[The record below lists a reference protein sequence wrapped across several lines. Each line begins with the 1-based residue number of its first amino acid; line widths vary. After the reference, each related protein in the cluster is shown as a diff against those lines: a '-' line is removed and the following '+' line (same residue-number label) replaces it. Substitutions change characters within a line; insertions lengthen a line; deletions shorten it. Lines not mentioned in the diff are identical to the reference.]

1 LTYREYRSLYN
12 SRTGE
17 SLSSLPEEWLVVR
30 QADDLIAEFGRTTGP
45 TSEIKLVNWDG
56 DPSPVSVASILQF
69 QGTTVHFLA
78 GELES
83 EEVSGFGNFYRWECE
98 QMVPDGGDIV
108 PSDQDPMAFLLGGA
122 S

>member
-1 LTYREYRSLYN
+1 MTYREYCSLYN
-12 SRTGE
+12 SQGDIG
-17 SLSSLPEEWLVVR
+17 LSSLPEEWLVVR
-30 QADDLIAEFGRTTGP
+30 QADDLIAEFGRNGG
-45 TSEIKLVNWDG
+45 EIKLVNWSG

-83 EEVSGFGNFYRWECE
+83 EEVPGFGNFYRWECE
-98 QMVPDGGDIV
+98 PMVPDGGDIV

>member
-1 LTYREYRSLYN
+1 MTYREYRSLYN
-12 SRTGE
+12 GQGGN

-30 QADDLIAEFGRTTGP
+30 QADDLIAEFGRTTGG
-45 TSEIKLVNWDG
+45 EIKLVNWDG

-83 EEVSGFGNFYRWECE
+83 EEVPGFGQFYRWECE
-98 QMVPDGGDIV
+98 QMIPDGGDIV